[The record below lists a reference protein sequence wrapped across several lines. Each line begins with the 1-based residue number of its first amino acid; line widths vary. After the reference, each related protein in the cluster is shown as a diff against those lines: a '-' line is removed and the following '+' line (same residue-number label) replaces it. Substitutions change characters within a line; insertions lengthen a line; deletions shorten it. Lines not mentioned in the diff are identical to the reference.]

1 LIQELLIKKLIN
13 KAKSGKEYKNWSRR
27 PNDKPYALILTKKNE
42 LEFFIEAIDNDN
54 NLYLGEKSKQGEF
67 SHSLDE
73 KDKLTICE
81 ASKLDLEIVHFYN
94 KGGIRFLGC
103 FDFLVNKV
111 TRFKYI
117 RRWVD
122 ERKKEKDRIKFESTK
137 MILKDRMEI
146 LEYLVER
153 YCSNN
158 SPMTL
163 EEIMSS
169 TVSARWVY
177 HPDSTSLKKRL
188 ALMLESLV
196 LTGDLKRVNNQ
207 YQALPKAVATIGDY
221 RENGLKHRQLIVIQ
235 KGMLFLTVTLAFLAA
250 IQSKII
256 ELETII
262 NLKGMPILSSLAL
275 LFFILLMWWVNKSHN
290 KQFKSD
296 S

>member
-1 LIQELLIKKLIN
+1 MIQELLIKKLIN
-13 KAKSGKEYKNWSRR
+13 KAKSGKEYENWSRR
-27 PNDKPYALILTKKNE
+27 PNDKPYALILTKKDE
-42 LEFFIEAIDNDN
+42 LEFFIEAIDSDN

-94 KGGIRFLGC
+94 KGGITFFGC

-117 RRWVD
+117 RRWFD

-158 SPMTL
+158 SLMTL
-163 EEIMSS
+163 EKIMSS
-169 TVSARWVY
+169 TVSARWAF

-188 ALMLESLV
+188 ALMLHSLV
-196 LTGDLKRVNNQ
+196 LTGDLEKVNNQ
-207 YQALPKAVATIGDY
+207 YQVLPKAVATIGDY

-275 LFFILLMWWVNKSHN
+275 LIFILLMWWVNKSHN